1 MATFSISNAGN
12 VVEGNNADFTVTMS
26 GSISAPVTIYYSTT
40 PGTASASDG
49 DYPSIYVNQSLTFNP
64 GGSPTQHIL
73 IPTLI
78 EAGNPSEPNQ
88 TFNVVLMNSPSGS
101 IVSTGTATIL
111 ANGGSATPPS
121 FTISNAGNVVEG
133 NNADFTVTMN

>member
-1 MATFSISNAGN
+1 MSASITALLTLSLHDALP
-12 VVEGNNADFTVTMS
+12 
-26 GSISAPVTIYYSTT
+26 IS
-40 PGTASASDG
+40 SASDG

-88 TFNVVLMNSPSGS
+88 TLDRKSTSMNSSH
-101 IVSTGTATIL
+101 IGTSYAVFCLTNNGTI
-111 ANGGSATPPS
+111 TPPS
-121 FTISNAGNVVEG
+121 FSISNA
-133 NNADFTVTMN
+133 